1 MNLKNKYAIGCHV
14 MFYEI
19 EILEEYLSSVKKSLE
34 IVDNPENIIVDLFFN
49 ISEFFEEIDTD
60 TTSKKELINK
70 FNSMCSD
77 MSKLGVLV
85 KSQVYE
91 QNKPYCIA
99 DYRRDFNYKWCN
111 VVDYLIWGESDCLVP
126 NELFHCLDG
135 VKDYANSQGIYRY
148 TLTFAV
154 RKMWDESWKLL
165 EHPKFT
171 DKPYYDMDTEED
183 TRKALTS
190 PWSIRYTMSQ
200 KEMEEVNKGVDEYDI
215 NMLNIPKF
223 DGSGLVI
230 SSDLVRGG
238 VNLPPAVSMVGD
250 DTSFMAM
257 CQKLMGNDYRQFVI
271 KNILKVHNRNHPN
284 KRLYVKN
291 EDETKS
297 THFKRRDNNWY
308 QTISEMSKGN
318 LNKLFG
324 GQVKF
329 KTYGEFKDEIKK
341 S

>member
-1 MNLKNKYAIGCHV
+1 MNLKSKYAIGCHV

-19 EILEEYLSSVKKSLE
+19 EILDEYLNSVKKAVE
-34 IVDNPENIIVDLFFN
+34 IVQNPENIIVELFFN
-49 ISEFFEEIDTD
+49 ISEFFEEIDTE
-60 TTSKKELINK
+60 TTTKKELIQK
-70 FNSMCSD
+70 FNSKCSE

-85 KSQVYE
+85 KSQVYD

-111 VVDYLIWGESDCLVP
+111 VVDYLVWGESDCLLP
-126 NELFHCLDG
+126 REFFHVLEG
-135 VKDYANSQGIYRY
+135 VKEYANSQEIYRY
-148 TLTFAV
+148 TLTFAL
-154 RKMWDESWKLL
+154 RKMWDESWRIL
-165 EHPKFT
+165 EHPEFT

-183 TRKALTS
+183 TKLALNS

-200 KEMEEVNKGVDEYDI
+200 DEMEKVNDKTEDLDVQLI
-215 NMLNIPKF
+215 TSPKF
-223 DGSGLVI
+223 DGSCLI
-230 SSDLVRGG
+230 MSSDLVRGG

-257 CQKLMGNDYRQFVI
+257 CQKLMGDDYRQFVI
-271 KNILKVHNRNHPN
+271 KNILKVHNRNHPR
-284 KRLYVKN
+284 KRLYVKD
-291 EDETKS
+291 EDKSKS

-308 QTISEMSKGN
+308 QTITKMSKGN

-341 S
+341 